1 MNLSS
6 YCSPK
11 TKIRKS
17 SIDKNG
23 RFAKNTIS
31 KGEIIAIRSGQ
42 IINGKE
48 LKENKNV
55 ISDSE
60 HQISDDFYLASLTK
74 KDFDNVMC
82 FINHSC
88 DPNVGILGNV
98 IVVAI
103 RDIKVGEELCLDY
116 AMVFSHNK
124 KIECRCGSKI
134 CRKVITG
141 KDWMRKE
148 LQEKYGEYFSSYLLQ
163 KIRNQ

>member
-103 RDIKVGEELCLDY
+103 RDIKVGESCAWIMQWSL
-116 AMVFSHNK
+116 ATTK
-124 KIECRCGSKI
+124 KLSA
-134 CRKVITG
+134 
-141 KDWMRKE
+141 DAD
-148 LQEKYGEYFSSYLLQ
+148 Q
-163 KIRNQ
+163 KFAVKL